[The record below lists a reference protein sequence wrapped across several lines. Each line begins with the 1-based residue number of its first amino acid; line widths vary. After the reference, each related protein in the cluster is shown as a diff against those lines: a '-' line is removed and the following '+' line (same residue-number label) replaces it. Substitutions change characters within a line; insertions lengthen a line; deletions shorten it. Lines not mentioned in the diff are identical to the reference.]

1 MLTILALLPLVG
13 GMVVWFLRG
22 STARYVGLVVA
33 LMTFVYSLVAAAVH
47 LGGTDL
53 SEHQVWIKAF
63 GAYYALGLDGMGLLM
78 VLLTTLLVPVVL
90 LAEQRTDSEDGRW
103 GGQVWTALV
112 LILESLSLYVF
123 MAKDVLLF
131 YIFFE
136 ATLIPMYFLIAGWGG
151 PKRAKAAVKFLIFSL
166 AGGLV
171 LLFSVI
177 GLGVSFANQA
187 GSPSYLIDD
196 LAKLNIPP
204 STQMLLFIGF
214 FVAFAI
220 KAPMVPVHTWLP
232 DAAEQATPAT
242 STLLVGILDKIGT
255 FGMIRFCIGL
265 FPDASRLATP
275 VIVVLALISI
285 LYGALAAIGQK
296 NMLRLVA
303 FTSVSHFG
311 FMVLGVF
318 ALTTQS
324 ISGTIFYMVNHGFST
339 AVLFLVVGYLVKRRG
354 SAEIK
359 SFGGVFQVAPVLA
372 GMLLLGGL
380 ASLSLPG
387 MGSFVG
393 EFLVLAGTWSRYPI
407 IAAVG
412 TLGTVLAALYILI
425 MYQRTMTGPVTE
437 QTKEHITSDATWLER
452 LAIAPVILLL
462 LVLGFFP
469 KPVLDLANET
479 AKQSM
484 TTLNVSDPAPTVGQ
498 GR

>member
-13 GMVVWFLRG
+13 GVVVWFLRG
-22 STARYVGLVVA
+22 STARYVGLVIA
-33 LMTFVYSLVAAAVH
+33 LVTFVYSVVISAMH
-47 LGGTDL
+47 LRGSDL
-53 SEHQVWIKAF
+53 SEHQVWVKAF

-78 VLLTTLLVPVVL
+78 VLLTTLLVPVVM
-90 LAEQRTDSEDGRW
+90 LAEQRSDSEGRW

-123 MAKDVLLF
+123 LASDVLLF

-151 PKRAKAAVKFLIFSL
+151 PKRAKAAIKFLLFSL

-177 GLGVSFANQA
+177 GLGISYANQGA
-187 GSPSYLIDD
+187 PSYLLED
-196 LAKLNIPP
+196 LVKLNV
-204 STQMLLFIGF
+204 SSSVEMLLFIGF

-232 DAAEQATPAT
+232 DTAEQATPAT

-255 FGMIRFCIGL
+255 FGMIRFCLGL
-265 FPDASRLATP
+265 FPDASRIATP
-275 VIVVLALISI
+275 VVVVLALISI

-311 FMVLGVF
+311 FMVLGIF
-318 ALTTQS
+318 AMTTQS

-339 AVLFLVVGYLVKRRG
+339 AVLFLVVGYLAKRRG
-354 SAEIK
+354 SVQID
-359 SFGGVFQVAPVLA
+359 SFGGVFQVAPVMA

-393 EFLVLAGTWSRYPI
+393 EFLVLAGTWSRFPV
-407 IAAVG
+407 IAAIG

-425 MYQRTMTGPVTE
+425 MYQRTMTGALTE
-437 QTKEHITSDATWLER
+437 ATKEHIKSDATWLER
-452 LAIAPVILLL
+452 LAIAPVILAL

-469 KPVLDLANET
+469 KPVLDITDQT
-479 AKQSM
+479 AKQAM
-484 TTLNVSDPAPTVGQ
+484 TTLNVSDPAPVVGQ

>member
-13 GMVVWFLRG
+13 GLVVLFLHG
-22 STARYVGLVVA
+22 TMARYVGLAVALVTFVFSVVVA
-33 LMTFVYSLVAAAVH
+33 TVH
-47 LGGTDL
+47 LRGTDL

-90 LAEQRTDSEDGRW
+90 LAEQRSEAEGRW
-103 GGQVWTALV
+103 GGQVWTGLV

-123 MAKDVLLF
+123 LATDVLLF

-151 PKRAKAAVKFLIFSL
+151 PKRARAAVKFLLFSL

-177 GLGVSFANQA
+177 GLGISFANQGA
-187 GSPSYLIDD
+187 PSYLIED
-196 LAKLNIPP
+196 LVKLNVSP
-204 STQMLLFIGF
+204 STQMLLFLGF
-214 FVAFAI
+214 FVAFAV

-265 FPDASRLATP
+265 FPEASRLATP
-275 VIVVLALISI
+275 VVVVLAVISI
-285 LYGALAAIGQK
+285 LYGALAAIGQR

-339 AVLFLVVGYLVKRRG
+339 AVLFLVVGYLARRRG
-354 SAEIK
+354 SVEIT
-359 SFGGVFQVAPVLA
+359 SLGGVFQVAPVMA
-372 GMLLLGGL
+372 GMFLLGGL

-393 EFLVLAGTWSRYPI
+393 EFLVLAGTWSRYPVI
-407 IAAVG
+407 TAVG

-437 QTKEHITSDATWLER
+437 QTREYVTSDATWRER
-452 LAIAPVILLL
+452 LALAPVILAL

-469 KPVLDLANET
+469 KPVLDISDQT

-484 TTLNVSDPAPTVGQ
+484 TTLNVSDPAPTAGQ

>member
-13 GMVVWFLRG
+13 GLVVWFLRG
-22 STARYVGLVVA
+22 NTARYVGLAIA
-33 LMTFVYSLVAAAVH
+33 LVTFVYSIIVAAVH
-47 LGGTDL
+47 LGGTDT

-78 VLLTTLLVPVVL
+78 VLLTTLLVPVVM
-90 LAEQRTDSEDGRW
+90 LAERHTDEEGRW
-103 GGQVWTALV
+103 GAHVWMALV

-123 MAKDVLLF
+123 LASDVLLF
-131 YIFFE
+131 YLFFE

-151 PKRAKAAVKFLIFSL
+151 PKRAKAAVKFLLFSL
-166 AGGLV
+166 AGGLI

-177 GLGVSFANQA
+177 GLGVSFANQGA
-187 GSPSYLIDD
+187 PSYLLAD
-196 LAKLNIPP
+196 LVKLNVSP
-204 STQMLLFIGF
+204 STQMLLFLGF
-214 FVAFAI
+214 FIAFAI
-220 KAPMVPVHTWLP
+220 KAPMFPVHTWLP
-232 DAAEQATPAT
+232 DTAEQATPGT

-285 LYGALAAIGQK
+285 VYGALAAIGQK

-311 FMVLGVF
+311 FMVLGIF

-339 AVLFLVVGYLVKRRG
+339 AVLFLVVGYLAKRRG
-354 SAEIK
+354 SVEIT

-372 GMLLLGGL
+372 GMFLLGGL

-412 TLGTVLAALYILI
+412 TLGTVLAALYILN
-425 MYQRTMTGPVTE
+425 MYQRTMTGPVTD

-469 KPVLDLANET
+469 KPVLDLTDQT
-479 AKQSM
+479 AKQAM
-484 TTLNVSDPAPTVGQ
+484 TTLNVSDPAPIVGQ

>member
-13 GMVVWFLRG
+13 GLVVWFLRG
-22 STARYVGLVVA
+22 TMARSIGLAVA
-33 LMTFVYSLVAAAVH
+33 LVTFVYSVVVAAVH

-90 LAEQRTDSEDGRW
+90 LAEQHSDTEGRW
-103 GGQVWTALV
+103 GGQVWTGLV

-123 MAKDVLLF
+123 MATDVLLF

-151 PKRAKAAVKFLIFSL
+151 PKRASAAVKFLLFSL

-177 GLGVSFANQA
+177 GLGISFANQGA
-187 GSPSYLIDD
+187 PSYLIED
-196 LAKLNIPP
+196 LVKLNVSP
-204 STQMLLFIGF
+204 STQMLLFLGF

-220 KAPMVPVHTWLP
+220 KAPMFPVHTWLP

-265 FPDASRLATP
+265 FPEASRLATP
-275 VIVVLALISI
+275 VVVVLALISI

-339 AVLFLVVGYLVKRRG
+339 AVLFLVVGYLAKRRG
-354 SAEIK
+354 SVEIN
-359 SFGGVFQVAPVLA
+359 SLGGVFQVAPVMA

-393 EFLVLAGTWSRYPI
+393 EFLVLAGTWSRYPV

-437 QTKEHITSDATWLER
+437 QTREHVTSDATWLER
-452 LAIAPVILLL
+452 LALAPVIVAL

-469 KPVLDLANET
+469 KPVLDITDQT

>member
-13 GMVVWFLRG
+13 GVVVWFLRG
-22 STARYVGLVVA
+22 STARYVGLAIA
-33 LMTFVYSLVAAAVH
+33 LVTFVYSIIVAAVH
-47 LGGTDL
+47 LGGADL

-90 LAEQRTDSEDGRW
+90 LAEQRTETDGSRW

-123 MAKDVLLF
+123 MATDVLLF

-151 PKRAKAAVKFLIFSL
+151 PKRAKAAVKFLLFSL

-177 GLGVSFANQA
+177 GLGVSFANQGA
-187 GSPSYLIDD
+187 PSYLIED
-196 LAKLNIPP
+196 LVKLNVSPN
-204 STQMLLFIGF
+204 TQMLLFLGF
-214 FVAFAI
+214 FIAFAI
-220 KAPMVPVHTWLP
+220 KAPMFPVHTWLP
-232 DAAEQATPAT
+232 DTAEQATPGT

-255 FGMIRFCIGL
+255 FGMIRFCLGL

-275 VIVVLALISI
+275 VIVVLCLISI

-311 FMVLGVF
+311 FMVLGIF

-339 AVLFLVVGYLVKRRG
+339 AVLFLVVGYLAKRRG
-354 SAEIK
+354 SVEIPA
-359 SFGGVFQVAPVLA
+359 FGGVFQVAPVMA

-425 MYQRTMTGPVTE
+425 MYQRTMTGPVTD
-437 QTKEHITSDATWLER
+437 QTREHFTGDATWRER
-452 LAIAPVILLL
+452 LAVAPVILAL

-469 KPVLDLANET
+469 KPVLDIT
-479 AKQSM
+479 DQVAKQAM
-484 TTLNVSDPAPTVGQ
+484 TTLNVSDPAPIVGQ

>member
-13 GMVVWFLRG
+13 GLVVWFLRG
-22 STARYVGLVVA
+22 STARYVGLAIA
-33 LMTFVYSLVAAAVH
+33 LVTFVFSVIVAVVH

-90 LAEQRTDSEDGRW
+90 LAEQRSDSEGRW

-123 MAKDVLLF
+123 LASDVLLF

-151 PKRAKAAVKFLIFSL
+151 PKRAKAAVKFLLFSL

-177 GLGVSFANQA
+177 GLGVSFANQGA
-187 GSPSYLIDD
+187 PSYLIED
-196 LAKLNIPP
+196 LVKLYVSP
-204 STQMLLFIGF
+204 SVQMLLFLGF

-232 DAAEQATPAT
+232 DTAEQATPAT

-255 FGMIRFCIGL
+255 FGMIRFCLGL

-275 VIVVLALISI
+275 VIVVLCLISI
-285 LYGALAAIGQK
+285 LYGALAAIGQT

-311 FMVLGVF
+311 FMVLGIF
-318 ALTTQS
+318 AMTTQS

-339 AVLFLVVGYLVKRRG
+339 AVLFLVVGYLAKRRG
-354 SAEIK
+354 SVEIN
-359 SFGGVFQVAPVLA
+359 SLGGVFQVAPVMA
-372 GMLLLGGL
+372 GMLLMGGL

-393 EFLVLAGTWSRYPI
+393 EFLVLAGTWSRYPV

-425 MYQRTMTGPVTE
+425 MYQRTMTGPVTD
-437 QTKEHITSDATWLER
+437 QTREHITSDASWRER
-452 LAIAPVILLL
+452 LAIAPVILAL

-469 KPVLDLANET
+469 KPVLDITDQT
-479 AKQSM
+479 AKQAM
-484 TTLNVSDPAPTVGQ
+484 TTLNVSDPAPTAGQ

>member
-13 GMVVWFLRG
+13 GVVVWFLRG
-22 STARYVGLVVA
+22 RTARYVGLAIA
-33 LMTFVYSLVAAAVH
+33 LVTFVYSIIVAAVH

-90 LAEQRTDSEDGRW
+90 LAEQRSDAEGRW

-123 MAKDVLLF
+123 LATDVLLF

-151 PKRAKAAVKFLIFSL
+151 PKRAKAAIKFLLFSL

-177 GLGVSFANQA
+177 GLGISFANQGA
-187 GSPSYLIDD
+187 PSYLIGD
-196 LAKLNIPP
+196 LVKLNVSP
-204 STQMLLFIGF
+204 STGMLLFLGF

-220 KAPMVPVHTWLP
+220 KAPMFPVHTWLP
-232 DAAEQATPAT
+232 DTAEQATPGT

-255 FGMIRFCIGL
+255 FGMIRFCLGL
-265 FPDASRLATP
+265 FPDASRQATP
-275 VIVVLALISI
+275 VIVVLALVSI
-285 LYGALAAIGQK
+285 LYGALAAIAQK

-311 FMVLGVF
+311 FMVLGIF

-339 AVLFLVVGYLVKRRG
+339 AVLFLVVGYLAKRRG
-354 SAEIK
+354 SVEIPA
-359 SFGGVFQVAPVLA
+359 FGGVFQVAPVMA

-425 MYQRTMTGPVTE
+425 MYQRTMTGPVTD
-437 QTKEHITSDATWLER
+437 QTREHFTGDATWRER
-452 LAIAPVILLL
+452 LAVAPVILAL

-469 KPVLDLANET
+469 KPVLDLT
-479 AKQSM
+479 DQVAKQAM
-484 TTLNVSDPAPTVGQ
+484 TTLNVSDPAPIVGQ